1 MGKTKTIDFLER
13 FRIESGRGFRL
24 KDFDPADTHGF
35 NSKKKAEDRLAQ
47 DIERLTDLQEKL
59 YAQDNWAL
67 LIVLQA
73 MDAAGK
79 DGTIK
84 HVMSGVN
91 PEGCDVVSF
100 KTPTPEELD
109 HDYLWRTTM
118 RLPERGRIGIFN
130 RSYYEDVLILRVHPE
145 MLESNKLPKSLV
157 TRKLWKE
164 RYEDINAYERHLAR
178 SGTVILKFFLHLSRG
193 EQLKRFLARLDH
205 PEKNW
210 KFSLA
215 DVRERGYWKK
225 YQKAYEEAIRS
236 TASRRAPWYVV
247 PADHKWYARL
257 VVAAAIVEQLEALHL
272 AYPVIDKDK
281 RRELA
286 AAKEELLAEG
296 DRDVK

>member
-145 MLESNKLPKSLV
+145 MLGTNKLPPSLV

-215 DVRERGYWKK
+215 DVRERAYWKK

-236 TASRRAPWYVV
+236 TATRRAPWYVV

-257 VVAAAIVEQLEALHL
+257 VVAAAIVEQLDALHL

-286 AAKEELLAEG
+286 AAKEELLGES

>member
-1 MGKTKTIDFLER
+1 MAKIKPDDFLKR

-24 KDFDPADTHGF
+24 KDFDTADTHGF
-35 NSKKKAEDRLAQ
+35 KSKKKAEDRLAH
-47 DIERLTDLQEKL
+47 DTDRLCELQQKL
-59 YAQDNWAL
+59 YAQDRWAL

-109 HDYLWRTTM
+109 HDYLWRTTL

-145 MLESNKLPKSLV
+145 LLETNRLPPPLV
-157 TRKLWKE
+157 SRKIWKE

-178 SGTVILKFFLHLSRG
+178 NGTVILKFFLHLSRE
-193 EQLKRFLARLDH
+193 EQLKRFLSRLDD
-205 PEKNW
+205 PQKNW

-215 DVRERGYWKK
+215 DVRERNFWKK
-225 YQKAYEEAIRS
+225 YQKAYEEAIRA
-236 TASRRAPWYVV
+236 TATKRAPWYIV

-257 VVAAAIVEQLEALHL
+257 VVAAAIVEQLEALQL
-272 AYPVIDKDK
+272 AYPVVDKDK

-286 AAKEELLAEG
+286 AAKEELLGES
-296 DRDVK
+296 DRAVK

>member
-1 MGKTKTIDFLER
+1 MAKTKTTDFLNR

-35 NSKKKAEDRLAQ
+35 KSKQKAEDRLAH
-47 DIERLTDLQEKL
+47 DIDRLTELQQKL
-59 YAQDNWAL
+59 YAQDRWAL
-67 LIVLQA
+67 LVVLQA

-79 DGTIK
+79 DGTVK

-109 HDYLWRTTM
+109 HDYLWRTTL

-145 MLESNKLPKSLV
+145 LLETNKLPPSLV
-157 TRKLWKE
+157 SRKIWKE

-178 SGTVILKFFLHLSRG
+178 NGTVILKFFLHLSRE

-205 PEKNW
+205 PDKNW

-225 YQKAYEEAIRS
+225 YQKAYEEAIRA

-247 PADHKWYARL
+247 PADHKWFSRL
-257 VVAAAIVEQLEALHL
+257 VVAAAIVEQLEALRL
-272 AYPVIDKDK
+272 SYPVIDKDK

-286 AAKEELLAEG
+286 AAKETLLGES
-296 DRDVK
+296 DRSAK

>member
-1 MGKTKTIDFLER
+1 MAKTKTNDFLKR
-13 FRIESGRGFRL
+13 FRIENGRGFRL

-35 NSKKKAEDRLAQ
+35 KSKQKAEDRLAH
-47 DIERLTDLQEKL
+47 DIDRLSELQQKL
-59 YAQDNWAL
+59 YAQDRWAL
-67 LIVLQA
+67 LVVLQA

-79 DGTIK
+79 DGTVK

-109 HDYLWRTTM
+109 HDYLWRTTL

-145 MLESNKLPKSLV
+145 MIETNKLPPSLV
-157 TRKLWKE
+157 SGKVWKE
-164 RYEDINAYERHLAR
+164 RYEDINAYERHLGR
-178 SGTVILKFFLHLSRG
+178 NGTVILKFFLHLSRE

-205 PEKNW
+205 PQKNW

-225 YQKAYEEAIRS
+225 YQKAYEEAIRA
-236 TASRRAPWYVV
+236 TATRRAPWYVV
-247 PADHKWYARL
+247 PADHKWFSRL
-257 VVAAAIVEQLEALHL
+257 VVAAAIVEQLEELHL
-272 AYPVIDKDK
+272 AYPVLDKDK

-286 AAKEELLAEG
+286 AAKETLLGEG
-296 DRDVK
+296 DRGAK

>member
-1 MGKTKTIDFLER
+1 VAKTKTIDFLKR

-35 NSKKKAEDRLAQ
+35 KSKQKAEDRLAH
-47 DIERLTDLQEKL
+47 DIERLSDLQQKL
-59 YAQDNWAL
+59 YAQDRWAL
-67 LIVLQA
+67 LVVLQA

-79 DGTIK
+79 DGTVK

-109 HDYLWRTTM
+109 HDYLWRTTL

-145 MLESNKLPKSLV
+145 LLETNKLPPSLISGKV
-157 TRKLWKE
+157 WKE

-178 SGTVILKFFLHLSRG
+178 NGTVILKFFLHLSRE

-225 YQKAYEEAIRS
+225 YQKAYEEAIRT
-236 TASRRAPWYVV
+236 TATRRAPWYVV
-247 PADHKWYARL
+247 PADHKWFARL
-257 VVAAAIVEQLEALHL
+257 VVAAAIVEQLQALHL
-272 AYPVIDKDK
+272 SYPVIDKDK

-286 AAKEELLAEG
+286 AAKETLLGES
-296 DRDVK
+296 DRGAK

>member
-1 MGKTKTIDFLER
+1 MAKTKTNDFLKR

-35 NSKKKAEDRLAQ
+35 KSKQKAEDRLAH
-47 DIERLTDLQEKL
+47 DIDRLSELQQKL
-59 YAQDNWAL
+59 YAQDRWAL
-67 LIVLQA
+67 LVVLQA

-79 DGTIK
+79 DGTVK

-109 HDYLWRTTM
+109 HDYLWRTTL

-145 MLESNKLPKSLV
+145 MIETNKLPPSLV
-157 TRKLWKE
+157 SGKVWKE
-164 RYEDINAYERHLAR
+164 RYEDINAYERHLGR
-178 SGTVILKFFLHLSRG
+178 NGTVILKFFLHLSRE

-205 PEKNW
+205 PQKNW

-225 YQKAYEEAIRS
+225 YQKAYEEAIRA
-236 TASRRAPWYVV
+236 TATRRAPWYVV
-247 PADHKWYARL
+247 PADHKWFSRL
-257 VVAAAIVEQLEALHL
+257 VVAAAIVEQLEELHL
-272 AYPVIDKDK
+272 AYPVLDKDK

-286 AAKEELLAEG
+286 AAKETLLGES
-296 DRDVK
+296 DRGAK

>member
-1 MGKTKTIDFLER
+1 
-13 FRIESGRGFRL
+13 
-24 KDFDPADTHGF
+24 
-35 NSKKKAEDRLAQ
+35 
-47 DIERLTDLQEKL
+47 LQQKL
-59 YAQDNWAL
+59 YAQDRWAL
-67 LIVLQA
+67 LVVLQA

-79 DGTIK
+79 DGTVK

-109 HDYLWRTTM
+109 HDYLWRTTL

-145 MLESNKLPKSLV
+145 MIETNKLPPSLV
-157 TRKLWKE
+157 SGKVWKE
-164 RYEDINAYERHLAR
+164 RYEDINAYERHLGR
-178 SGTVILKFFLHLSRG
+178 NGTVILKFFLHLSRE

-205 PEKNW
+205 PQKNW

-225 YQKAYEEAIRS
+225 YQKAYEEAIRA
-236 TASRRAPWYVV
+236 TATRRAPWYVV
-247 PADHKWYARL
+247 PADHKWFSRL
-257 VVAAAIVEQLEALHL
+257 VVAAAIVEQLEELHL
-272 AYPVIDKDK
+272 AYPVLDKDK

-286 AAKEELLAEG
+286 AAKETLLGES
-296 DRDVK
+296 DRGAK

>member
-1 MGKTKTIDFLER
+1 MAKTKTNDFLKR
-13 FRIESGRGFRL
+13 FRIENGRGFRL

-35 NSKKKAEDRLAQ
+35 KSKQKAEDRLAH
-47 DIERLTDLQEKL
+47 DIDRLSELQQKL
-59 YAQDNWAL
+59 YAQDRWAL
-67 LIVLQA
+67 LVVLQA

-79 DGTIK
+79 DGTVK

-109 HDYLWRTTM
+109 HDYLWRTTL

-145 MLESNKLPKSLV
+145 MIETNKLPPSLV
-157 TRKLWKE
+157 SGKVWKE
-164 RYEDINAYERHLAR
+164 RYEDINAYERHLGR
-178 SGTVILKFFLHLSRG
+178 NGTVILKFFLHLSRE

-205 PEKNW
+205 PQKNW

-225 YQKAYEEAIRS
+225 YQKAYEEAIRA
-236 TASRRAPWYVV
+236 TATRRAPWYVV
-247 PADHKWYARL
+247 PADHKWFSRL
-257 VVAAAIVEQLEALHL
+257 VVAAAIVEQLEELHL
-272 AYPVIDKDK
+272 AYPVLDKDK

-286 AAKEELLAEG
+286 AAKETLLGES
-296 DRDVK
+296 DRGAK

>member
-1 MGKTKTIDFLER
+1 MAKTKTNDFLNR

-35 NSKKKAEDRLAQ
+35 KSKQKAEDRLAH
-47 DIERLTDLQEKL
+47 DIDRLSELQQKL
-59 YAQDNWAL
+59 YAQDRWAL
-67 LIVLQA
+67 LVVLQA

-79 DGTIK
+79 DGTVK

-109 HDYLWRTTM
+109 HDYLWRTTL

-145 MLESNKLPKSLV
+145 MIETNKLPPSLV
-157 TRKLWKE
+157 SGKVWKE

-178 SGTVILKFFLHLSRG
+178 NGTVILKFFLHLSRE

-205 PEKNW
+205 PQKNW

-225 YQKAYEEAIRS
+225 YQKAYEEAIRA
-236 TASRRAPWYVV
+236 TATRRAPWYVV
-247 PADHKWYARL
+247 PADHKWFSRL
-257 VVAAAIVEQLEALHL
+257 VVAAAIVEQLEELHL
-272 AYPVIDKDK
+272 AYPVLDKDK

-286 AAKEELLAEG
+286 AAKETLLGESDHGA
-296 DRDVK
+296 K

>member
-1 MGKTKTIDFLER
+1 MAKAKTNDFLKR

-35 NSKKKAEDRLAQ
+35 KSKKKAEDRLAH
-47 DIERLTDLQEKL
+47 DIERLSELQQKL
-59 YAQDNWAL
+59 YAQDRWAL
-67 LIVLQA
+67 LVVLQA
-73 MDAAGK
+73 LDAAGK
-79 DGTIK
+79 DGTVK

-91 PEGCDVVSF
+91 PEGCDVASF

-109 HDYLWRTTM
+109 HDYLWRTTL

-145 MLESNKLPKSLV
+145 LIETNKLPPSLV
-157 TRKLWKE
+157 SGKIWKE

-178 SGTVILKFFLHLSRG
+178 NGTVILKFFLHLSRE
-193 EQLKRFLARLDH
+193 EQLRRFLDRLDS
-205 PEKNW
+205 PDKNW

-215 DVRERGYWKK
+215 DVRERAYWKK
-225 YQKAYEEAIRS
+225 YQKAYEEAIRT

-247 PADHKWYARL
+247 PADHKWFSRL

-272 AYPVIDKDK
+272 AYPVVDKDK

-286 AAKEELLAEG
+286 AAKETLLGES
-296 DRDVK
+296 DRGAK

>member
-1 MGKTKTIDFLER
+1 MAKTKTNDFLKR

-35 NSKKKAEDRLAQ
+35 KSKQKAEDRLAH
-47 DIERLTDLQEKL
+47 DIDRLSELQQKL
-59 YAQDNWAL
+59 YAQDRWAL
-67 LIVLQA
+67 LVVLQA

-79 DGTIK
+79 DGTVK

-109 HDYLWRTTM
+109 HDYLWRTTL

-145 MLESNKLPKSLV
+145 MIETNKLPPSLV
-157 TRKLWKE
+157 SGKVWKE
-164 RYEDINAYERHLAR
+164 RYEDINAYERHLGR
-178 SGTVILKFFLHLSRG
+178 NGTVILKFFLHLSRE

-205 PEKNW
+205 PQKNW

-225 YQKAYEEAIRS
+225 YQKAYEEAIRA
-236 TASRRAPWYVV
+236 TATRRAPWYVV
-247 PADHKWYARL
+247 PADHKWFSRL
-257 VVAAAIVEQLEALHL
+257 VVAAAIVEQLEELHL
-272 AYPVIDKDK
+272 AYPVLDKDK

-286 AAKEELLAEG
+286 AAKETLLGEG
-296 DRDVK
+296 DRGAK

>member
-1 MGKTKTIDFLER
+1 MSKKKTADFLDR

-24 KDFDPADTHGF
+24 KDFDPADTHGYK
-35 NSKKKAEDRLAQ
+35 SKQKAEDRLAQ
-47 DIERLTDLQEKL
+47 DIERMTELQQRL
-59 YAQDNWAL
+59 YAQDRWAL

-79 DGTIK
+79 DGTIQ
-84 HVMSGVN
+84 HVMTGVN

-109 HDYLWRTTM
+109 HDYLWRTTV

-145 MLESNKLPKSLV
+145 MLAATKLPPSLAHRHV
-157 TRKLWKE
+157 WKE
-164 RYEDINAYERHLAR
+164 RYEDINGYERHLAR
-178 SGTVILKFFLHLSRG
+178 NGTVIMKFFLHLSRD
-193 EQLKRFLARLDH
+193 EQLRRFLARLDR
-205 PEKNW
+205 PDKNW

-236 TASRRAPWYVV
+236 TATRRAPWYVV
-247 PADHKWYARL
+247 PADHKWFARL
-257 VVAAAIVEQLEALHL
+257 VVAAAIVEQLDSLKL
-272 AYPVIDKDK
+272 TYPPIDKDK

-286 AAKEELLAEG
+286 AAKEELLGES
-296 DRDVK
+296 DRSKK